1 MTQPASSALRT
12 LHRGDRRVQRRGSGG
27 RGGSLGPMATSA
39 LDDLGRFF
47 AGVAPTRSNPPSA
60 DPSTPSGAAALV
72 ARFMR
77 PERANEGAVW
87 AASQRLPPGADGR
100 ALWEALVAEG
110 ALPAGWVDDNRRTF
124 ADRVRLEDTMSS
136 DLLAD
141 LAQTPSRA
149 TAAALAADPGGVALA
164 EDLVR
169 ECCARLAVFAPK
181 GHEFH
186 RIVAS
191 GDVAWEVG
199 DPAAVLAMQTSNEL
213 PFIGVRVLILEY
225 SADDALERGV
235 AVKDALVERATRTNS
250 ALEEALRGRR
260 VELGA
265 KLAHNLVHVARFC
278 GQFEV
283 LRGSSER
290 APWSW
295 GPTLRGTPFAE
306 LPNPWGPL
314 LDLYRTGYAFHGFLM
329 QSGWVP
335 LLLCPRLTSGG
346 TP

>member
-1 MTQPASSALRT
+1 M
-12 LHRGDRRVQRRGSGG
+12 
-27 RGGSLGPMATSA
+27 TSA
-39 LDDLGRFF
+39 VRSDLASFLSGTR
-47 AGVAPTRSNPPSA
+47 PTRGNPPSA
-60 DPSTPSGAAALV
+60 DPSTPEGAADLV

-77 PERANEGAVW
+77 PGRPNEGAVW
-87 AASQRLPPGADGR
+87 AAAKRLPPGSSGS
-100 ALWEALVAEG
+100 ALWEGLVAEG
-110 ALPAGWVDDNRRTF
+110 ALPVGWVDDNRRAF
-124 ADRVRLEDTMSS
+124 ADRLRLEDTVSS

-141 LAQTPSRA
+141 LALTPSRA
-149 TAAALAADPGGVALA
+149 TAAALAADPRGVALA
-164 EDLVR
+164 EDLAR

-181 GHEFH
+181 THEFH

-213 PFIGVRVLILEY
+213 PFIGVRVLVLEHG
-225 SADDALERGV
+225 ADVALERGV

-265 KLAHNLVHVARFC
+265 RLAHNLIHVARFC

-283 LRGSSER
+283 LRGTSER

-306 LPNPWGPL
+306 LPNPWEPL
-314 LDLYRTGYAFHGFLM
+314 LGLYRTGYALHGFLM